1 MRVAGICITGMV
13 RRSRVVVSSSESCRT
28 SLASLE
34 FNMIHH
40 LARAFAV
47 RQQLNL
53 ASTVKVDA
61 APPVRPSAPAPV
73 RPRPITPWGTPV
85 RPSAGV
91 STHQLSQHG
100 ARGTPRLRIAADPHD
115 ARRTV
120 IAGRF
125 AEVCAA
131 LDRMVMEQEA
141 IA

>member
-1 MRVAGICITGMV
+1 
-13 RRSRVVVSSSESCRT
+13 
-28 SLASLE
+28 
-34 FNMIHH
+34 MIHH

-47 RQQLNL
+47 RQQTGL
-53 ASTVKVDA
+53 AA
-61 APPVRPSAPAPV
+61 ALAAEPGHPARPSAPSPV
-73 RPRPITPWGTPV
+73 RPRPITPWGSPS
-85 RPSAGV
+85 RPSTAGFMAGHV
-91 STHQLSQHG
+91 TGQLNGQLTAHV
-100 ARGTPRLRIAADPHD
+100 AAHAATRITRATPRLRIAADPHD

>member
-1 MRVAGICITGMV
+1 MRVAGICVTGLV
-13 RRSRVVVSSSESCRT
+13 VRSRVVVSSSESCRT
-28 SLASLE
+28 SQASPE

-47 RQQLNL
+47 RQQSGLVAAL
-53 ASTVKVDA
+53 AEPGHPA
-61 APPVRPSAPAPV
+61 RPSAPAPV
-73 RPRPITPWGTPV
+73 RPRPITPWGSPA
-85 RPSAGV
+85 RPSAAGQ
-91 STHQLSQHG
+91 STRANGHTPPH
-100 ARGTPRLRIAADPHD
+100 ATPRLRISADPHD

>member
-1 MRVAGICITGMV
+1 
-13 RRSRVVVSSSESCRT
+13 
-28 SLASLE
+28 
-34 FNMIHH
+34 MIHH

-47 RQQLNL
+47 RQQLGL
-53 ASTVKVDA
+53 ASTLA
-61 APPVRPSAPAPV
+61 EPGHPARPSAPAPV
-73 RPRPITPWGTPV
+73 RPRPITPWGSPA
-85 RPSAGV
+85 RPSAAGQPTRAN
-91 STHQLSQHG
+91 THMAASMAAHT
-100 ARGTPRLRIAADPHD
+100 APHATPRLRISADPHD

>member
-1 MRVAGICITGMV
+1 
-13 RRSRVVVSSSESCRT
+13 
-28 SLASLE
+28 
-34 FNMIHH
+34 MIHH

-91 STHQLSQHG
+91 SPHHLSQHG
-100 ARGTPRLRIAADPHD
+100 TRGTPRLRIAADPHD

>member
-1 MRVAGICITGMV
+1 
-13 RRSRVVVSSSESCRT
+13 
-28 SLASLE
+28 
-34 FNMIHH
+34 MIHH

-53 ASTVKVDA
+53 ASVGQAEAT
-61 APPVRPSAPAPV
+61 PPVRPSAPAPV

-85 RPSAGV
+85 RPSAGA
-91 STHQLSQHG
+91 SIHHISQHST
-100 ARGTPRLRIAADPHD
+100 RGTPRLRIAADPHD

>member
-1 MRVAGICITGMV
+1 
-13 RRSRVVVSSSESCRT
+13 
-28 SLASLE
+28 
-34 FNMIHH
+34 MIHH

-47 RQQLNL
+47 RQQAGLTAAL
-53 ASTVKVDA
+53 AEPGHPA
-61 APPVRPSAPAPV
+61 RPSAPAPV
-73 RPRPITPWGTPV
+73 RPRPITPWGSPA
-85 RPSAGV
+85 RPPTAAA
-91 STHQLSQHG
+91 STH
-100 ARGTPRLRIAADPHD
+100 AAPRLRISADPHD